1 MGFLIGLIL
10 CAVIFCG
17 MLPLLGMMYYDIL
30 EVRKQVQMETKKL
43 QELRRK
49 VEKEKNA
56 DTTIDPN

>member
-1 MGFLIGLIL
+1 MGFLIGLVL

-30 EVRKQVQMETKKL
+30 EVRKQVQVESKKL

-56 DTTIDPN
+56 DTTIDTN

>member
-1 MGFLIGLIL
+1 MGFLIGLVL

-30 EVRKQVQMETKKL
+30 EVRKQVQVESKKL

>member
-1 MGFLIGLIL
+1 MGFLIGLVL

-30 EVRKQVQMETKKL
+30 EVRKQVQVESKKL

-49 VEKEKNA
+49 VEKERENEQ
-56 DTTIDPN
+56 

>member
-30 EVRKQVQMETKKL
+30 EVRKQVQVESKKL

-56 DTTIDPN
+56 DTTIDAN

>member
-30 EVRKQVQMETKKL
+30 EVRKQVQVESKKL